1 MIVEKLVKKDAKDIA
16 EFFTQNFADGWT
28 EEMINSGFNLERLN
42 AFGVK
47 DNERIIGVITYSIA
61 GDTAD
66 IEDVVVDK
74 NYRRK
79 GVATSL
85 VNAVIESVKQ
95 KNATKLFLEV
105 REKNQGAI
113 AFYKTQNF
121 VEINRRKNYY
131 PDGENAIVMVKE
143 F

>member
-16 EFFTQNFADGWT
+16 EFFSNNFADGWT